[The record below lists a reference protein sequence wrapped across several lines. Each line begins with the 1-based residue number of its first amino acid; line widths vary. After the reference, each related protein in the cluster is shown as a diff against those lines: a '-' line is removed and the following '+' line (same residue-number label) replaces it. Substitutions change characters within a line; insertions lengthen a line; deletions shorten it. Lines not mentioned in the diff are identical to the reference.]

1 VYLHKEAEGQMSVP
15 SANDIHAV
23 LVQSAIDRE
32 DTLAT
37 AGENAAKVDVAALVA
52 QAVEDKDAEGLVSA
66 LMRAAA
72 FASALDLDA
81 QSESAKRQVDREVA
95 PLKRTPAE
103 QVPAVKNEDIAAAR
117 AEKMTR

>member
-103 QVPAVKNEDIAAAR
+103 QVPAVNNEDIAAAR